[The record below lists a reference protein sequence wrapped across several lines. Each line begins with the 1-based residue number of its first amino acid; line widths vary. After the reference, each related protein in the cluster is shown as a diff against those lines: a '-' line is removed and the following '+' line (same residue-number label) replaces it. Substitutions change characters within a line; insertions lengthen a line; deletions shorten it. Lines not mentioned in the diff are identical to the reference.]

1 MMPEHAH
8 EERFAVRWSDLDANR
23 HLRNTVFSEYATH
36 TRFKMLAAHGFA
48 QARFEQLRFGP
59 VMFREE
65 IEYRREVQF
74 GDEVVVNV
82 LIAGLSPEGSHWR
95 VRQEVRR
102 ANGQRAAVLEID
114 GAWMDLDTRKL
125 IAPPP
130 ELWSVLTQ
138 LKRSDKFEE
147 LRSVLKQSK

>member
-1 MMPEHAH
+1 MAEHAH
-8 EERFAVRWSDLDANR
+8 EERFAVRWSELDANR

-36 TRFKMLAAHGFA
+36 TRFKMLAAHGFS

-65 IEYRREVQF
+65 IRYRREIQF

-102 ANGQRAAVLEID
+102 ADGQPAAILEID

-130 ELWSVLTQ
+130 ELWAVLTHLQ
-138 LKRSDKFEE
+138 RSSSLEE
-147 LRSVLKQSK
+147 LRSVLKPSK